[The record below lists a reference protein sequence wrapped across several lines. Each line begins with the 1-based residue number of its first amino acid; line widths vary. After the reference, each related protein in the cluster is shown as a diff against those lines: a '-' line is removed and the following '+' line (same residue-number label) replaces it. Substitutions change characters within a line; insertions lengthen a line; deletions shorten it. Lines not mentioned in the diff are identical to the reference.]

1 MRIEPIEEKQMSWML
16 KPLVWMMKR
25 KIGKVRQSISRR
37 GRIGPDI
44 TSHDVDLHAVD
55 RGSKVT
61 PPTLKR
67 MVCLRAAQ
75 MVGCV
80 F

>member
-1 MRIEPIEEKQMSWML
+1 MRIEPIEENQMSWML

-25 KIGKVRQSISRR
+25 RMHKVLKPIKAWAYRPGIAFTMSIFQQSIES
-37 GRIGPDI
+37 
-44 TSHDVDLHAVD
+44 
-55 RGSKVT
+55 SKVT

-75 MVGCV
+75 MIGCV